1 MCACGPCITMLTEF
15 LMDYIREHETNA
27 VSVQVVPIRMASD
40 HIVFKLSD
48 RSALAVPRPLY
59 AEYCRRIRPV
69 KIYGAS

>member
-1 MCACGPCITMLTEF
+1 MLTES

-27 VSVQVVPIRMASD
+27 VMQVVPIRMASD
-40 HIVFKLSD
+40 DIVFKLSD

>member
-1 MCACGPCITMLTEF
+1 MLTES

-27 VSVQVVPIRMASD
+27 VSVQVVQIRMASD
-40 HIVFKLSD
+40 DIVFKLSD
-48 RSALAVPRPLY
+48 RSALAVPWPLY

>member
-1 MCACGPCITMLTEF
+1 MLTES
-15 LMDYIREHETNA
+15 LINCIHEHETNA
-27 VSVQVVPIRMASD
+27 VSVQVVPIHTSRGYD
-40 HIVFKLSD
+40 IVFKLAD